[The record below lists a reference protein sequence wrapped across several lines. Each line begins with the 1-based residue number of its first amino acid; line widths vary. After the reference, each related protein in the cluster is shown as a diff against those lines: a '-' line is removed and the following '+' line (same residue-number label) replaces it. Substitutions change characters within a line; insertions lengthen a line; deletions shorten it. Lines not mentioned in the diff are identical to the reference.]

1 MKRRRYIFK
10 GRVQGVGF
18 RYKTKLYAR
27 MLDLTGNV
35 RNLANGDVE
44 LNVQGKEESIDIL
57 IQKLREDKM
66 INIIN
71 IFKEDQKLI
80 KEDSFTILR

>member
-18 RYKTKLYAR
+18 RYKTMLYAR

-44 LNVQGKEESIDIL
+44 LYVQGKEESIDIL
-57 IQKLREDKM
+57 IQKLREDKL

>member
-18 RYKTKLYAR
+18 RYKTMLYAR

-44 LNVQGKEESIDIL
+44 LYVQGKEESIDIL
-57 IQKLREDKM
+57 IQKLRDDKL
-66 INIIN
+66 INITN